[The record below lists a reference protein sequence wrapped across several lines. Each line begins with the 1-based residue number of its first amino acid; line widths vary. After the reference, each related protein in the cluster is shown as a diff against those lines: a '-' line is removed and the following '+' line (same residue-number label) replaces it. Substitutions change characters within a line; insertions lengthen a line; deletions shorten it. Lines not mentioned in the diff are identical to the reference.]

1 MAIALLLHLL
11 ATVIWVGGMFL
22 AYVCVRPLAA
32 SLLEPPQRLRL
43 WRGLFQRFFP
53 WVWGCVL
60 ILPITGHWLIALMGG
75 FKQIGLHVHVMLAS
89 GYLMVLV
96 FLYLYCVPF
105 QQLKRAVA
113 AEDWPAG
120 GSAMNRIRLLIATNL
135 TLGLLTVANASAGR
149 LIYG

>member
-1 MAIALLLHLL
+1 
-11 ATVIWVGGMFL
+11 MF
-22 AYVCVRPLAA
+22 ACGP
-32 SLLEPPQRLRL
+32 SPPACSNRRS
-43 WRGLFQRFFP
+43 
-53 WVWGCVL
+53 CVL

-96 FLYLYCVPF
+96 FLYLYFVPF